1 MSGFPFFR
9 AKPVKKVSKLKDEG
23 GVPRT
28 GRTRVRRQK
37 RPDAEVYSAEGES
50 EPVDLKDFRSLTEE
64 ALRKKFRKILGALAE
79 EAQKGS
85 LKHTE
90 WLLDFAGVDFGELAG
105 GEMQKKMSLA
115 ELLLQEIKKDDV
127 DGKA

>member
-1 MSGFPFFR
+1 M
-9 AKPVKKVSKLKDEG
+9 KKVSKLKDEG